1 MGEYAIGKIN
11 IQLATHI
18 KFLNGTTKSCK
29 MFVNVIH
36 LGPGPST
43 YFGDPGK
50 NGKILGENIVSL
62 KVMNTEKNLQA
73 FNFIQN
79 IVR

>member
-1 MGEYAIGKIN
+1 
-11 IQLATHI
+11 
-18 KFLNGTTKSCK
+18 
-29 MFVNVIH
+29 VIH

-62 KVMNTEKNLQA
+62 KVMKTIKNLKA

-79 IVR
+79 VVR

>member
-1 MGEYAIGKIN
+1 LGEYATGKIN
-11 IQLATHI
+11 IQLATHV

-29 MFVNVIH
+29 IVVNVIH
-36 LGPGPST
+36 LGPEPST

-62 KVMNTEKNLQA
+62 KVMKTIKNLQA

-79 IVR
+79 VVR